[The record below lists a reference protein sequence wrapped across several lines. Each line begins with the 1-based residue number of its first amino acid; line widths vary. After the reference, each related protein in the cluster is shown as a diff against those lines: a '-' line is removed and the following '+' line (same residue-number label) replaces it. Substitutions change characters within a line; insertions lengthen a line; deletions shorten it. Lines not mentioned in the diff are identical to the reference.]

1 MWDRILE
8 KQKSGCRLGG
18 FENPTVSDTKQKIN
32 IQQLLCFEWT
42 QPGITLIKSWLSTRL
57 PPRDEC
63 KNALC
68 FCPFFWRTC
77 CLTKASSQMWIRV
90 KSQKAWNQLSVLIT
104 CRWQTCLQL
113 EDSHTEISDDD
124 GFLQKT
130 ESTEQEVF

>member
-1 MWDRILE
+1 MRQNFRKTEIRLQTRWIW
-8 KQKSGCRLGG
+8 KSHSQWHKA
-18 FENPTVSDTKQKIN
+18 ENQYSTIAVLWVDTTWNYANKIM
-32 IQQLLCFEWT
+32 IEHPIASEGWMQECSVF
-42 QPGITLIKSWLSTRL
+42 LS
-57 PPRDEC
+57 
-63 KNALC
+63 
-68 FCPFFWRTC
+68 FFWRTC
-77 CLTKASSQMWIRV
+77 CLTKAASQMWIRV